1 MVFLEP
7 IVDSTGCCQM
17 RTGNDCSR
25 APAVSSLCQG
35 WDGGE
40 LGGPSG
46 GGTSPLQKG
55 NAQNSELPMCVALD
69 HVEGDPGLFQRS
81 TCLSSC

>member
-1 MVFLEP
+1 
-7 IVDSTGCCQM
+7 M